1 MFGTDIPVGGL
12 NRHSVVTAHTGLPT
26 SSMFDRLTD
35 MRIGDEFIFEIQ
47 GQVFGYRVV
56 RIDVVDPHDPTLLVR
71 VPGRDLATLLTC
83 TPYGVNS
90 HRLLVTGER
99 VLPDPVDV
107 PGVDGL
113 QWSWWMTLF
122 VLAILISLLF
132 AFLVAR
138 SAFARRREEPQR
150 LMLPRHMLR

>member
-1 MFGTDIPVGGL
+1 M
-12 NRHSVVTAHTGLPT
+12 VTAHTGLPT
-26 SSMFDRLTD
+26 STMFDRLTD
-35 MRIGDEFIFEIQ
+35 LGIGDEFFFEIQ

-56 RIDVVDPHDPTLLVR
+56 RVDVVDPHDPSLLVR

-99 VLPDPVDV
+99 VLPDPVEV
-107 PGVDGL
+107 PAVDGL

-122 VLAILISLLF
+122 VLAILVSLLF

-138 SAFARRREEPQR
+138 SALARRGEDSRR
-150 LMLPRHMLR
+150 DMLPRHMLR